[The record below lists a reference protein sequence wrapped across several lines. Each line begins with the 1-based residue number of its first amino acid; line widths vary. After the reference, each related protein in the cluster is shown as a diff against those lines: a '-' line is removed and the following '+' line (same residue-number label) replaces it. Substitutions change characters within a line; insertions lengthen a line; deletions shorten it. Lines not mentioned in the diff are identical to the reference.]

1 MKYHLNTLAIKK
13 EALLT
18 LAVLIG
24 IAIAAPLLFKQQLIT
39 GTIVNA
45 TLIIGVS
52 LLGARDGLLI
62 GLLPS
67 SVALATGLLSP
78 ALAPLIP
85 FIIIGNAIL
94 VLTFSYLSRINY
106 WVGVIV
112 GSLLKFGFLYG
123 TSTVV
128 IGLLINKQVAP
139 AVAQMLS
146 WPQLVTALAGGIL
159 AFGLVKLVRKFP
171 VSQKGNYFGG

>member
-171 VSQKGNYFGG
+171 VS

>member
-139 AVAQMLS
+139 AVAQTLS

-171 VSQKGNYFGG
+171 AT